1 MTPLLTAAAIREA
14 ERRAVGELGISTRLL
29 MENAG
34 RAAAREALRL
44 RRRAARRFGCRP
56 PRVLLVCGSGG
67 NGGDGLVALRALSAA
82 GCPASAVLLAASGR
96 MHPDTR
102 ANLEAALAL
111 DLPVARVETEDG
123 WKSALG
129 AALGVPPPPGAG
141 PGWVVVDALLGAG
154 AEGPLRGLAAAAVRD
169 LSPREPG
176 GGGFAGFPGFP
187 EFEGPVVRAAVDLP
201 TGVSPDR
208 GGLFGPVL
216 RADLTIALAAPRPCH
231 FVSPA
236 AEACG
241 EVRVVEI
248 GIPARF
254 LTGIS
259 PEEDPPLRLLDRETA
274 AGFAPARPA
283 GARKGQLGRLL
294 LVAGSR
300 RMPGAAALAAEGAL
314 RAGVG
319 LLTVAAPPEAS
330 GPLPPEAMRLPLP
343 ADDDGEI
350 TEAAADTVL
359 AATAAEGGAAAPD
372 AIAIGPGLG
381 RGPGVRAAVR
391 RIAAGTRQPAVLDA
405 DGLHAY
411 AGAAAALSGRPGLA
425 LTPHPGEAARL
436 LGEAPEDIEAD
447 RVGAARR
454 LARASGAAA
463 VLKGRGAVV
472 AEPGGAAF
480 VNRTGGSELAGGGT
494 GDVLTGVVGAFL
506 ARGVPPTGALAAGVF
521 ALGRAGEIARRA
533 LGPEAVTAS
542 EAAAR
547 LGLALRAL
555 AAGSGPSR

>member
-1 MTPLLTAAAIREA
+1 MTALLTTAAIREA
-14 ERRAVGELGISTRLL
+14 ERRAVTEVGISTRLL

-34 RAAAREALRL
+34 RAAARELLRL
-44 RRRAARRFGCRP
+44 RRRAARRGAGPP
-56 PRVLLVCGSGG
+56 PRALLVCGSGG
-67 NGGDGLVALRALSAA
+67 NGGDGLAALRTLAA
-82 GCPASAVLLAASGR
+82 EGCPASAILLSSSGR
-96 MHPDTR
+96 LHPDTQ

-111 DLPVARVETEDG
+111 DLPVTCVENEEE
-123 WKSALG
+123 WKTALG
-129 AALGVPPPPGAG
+129 AALGAAPPPGAG
-141 PGWVVVDALLGAG
+141 PGWVVVDALLGTG

-176 GGGFAGFPGFP
+176 GAGFAGFAGFAD
-187 EFEGPVVRAAVDLP
+187 FDSPVLRAAVDLP

-208 GGLFGPVL
+208 GGLPGPVL

-254 LTGIS
+254 LTGAS

-274 AGFAPARPA
+274 AGFAPARPP

-314 RAGVG
+314 RSGVG
-319 LLTVAAPPEAS
+319 LLTVAAPPEAF

-343 ADDDGEI
+343 ADAEGEI
-350 TEAAADTVL
+350 TEAAAEAVL
-359 AATAAEGGAAAPD
+359 REAAGDGRRPD
-372 AIAIGPGLG
+372 AIAVGPGLG
-381 RGPGVRAAVR
+381 RRPGVRAAVR
-391 RIAAGTRQPAVLDA
+391 RIASETRQPTVLDA
-405 DGLHAY
+405 DGLHAF
-411 AGAAAALSGRPGLA
+411 AGDASPLSGREGLA

-436 LGEAPEDIEAD
+436 LGAAPAEVEAD
-447 RVGAARR
+447 RVAAARR
-454 LARASGAAA
+454 LAAASGAAV

-480 VNRTGGSELAGGGT
+480 VNRAGGSELAGGGS

-506 ARGVPPTGALAAGVF
+506 ARGVPPAGALAAGVF
-521 ALGRAGEIARRA
+521 TLGRAGEIARRA
-533 LGPEAVTAS
+533 LGAEAVTAS
-542 EAAAR
+542 DAAAR
-547 LGLALRAL
+547 LGLALRGL
-555 AAGSGPSR
+555 AAGRRRSR

>member
-1 MTPLLTAAAIREA
+1 MTPLLTTAAIREA
-14 ERRAVGELGISTRLL
+14 ERRAVGEVGISTRLL

-82 GCPASAVLLAASGR
+82 GCPASALLLAASGR

-123 WKSALG
+123 WKSALAGTLG
-129 AALGVPPPPGAG
+129 APPPPGAG

-169 LSPREPG
+169 LAPRDPG
-176 GGGFAGFPGFP
+176 GGGFAGFR

-254 LTGIS
+254 LTGVS
-259 PEEDPPLRLLDRETA
+259 PEEAPPLRLLDRETA

-319 LLTVAAPPEAS
+319 LLTVAALPEAS

-343 ADDDGEI
+343 ADGDGEI
-350 TEAAADTVL
+350 TEAAANTVL
-359 AATAAEGGAAAPD
+359 AAAAERGAAAPD

-381 RGPGVRAAVR
+381 RGPGVQAAVR

-436 LGEAPEDIEAD
+436 LGEPPEDIEAD

-506 ARGVPPTGALAAGVF
+506 ARGVPPAGALAAGVF

-555 AAGSGPSR
+555 AAGSRPSR

>member
-1 MTPLLTAAAIREA
+1 MTALLTTAAIREA
-14 ERRAVGELGISTRLL
+14 ERRAVSEVGISTRLL

-34 RAAAREALRL
+34 RAAARELLRE
-44 RRRAARRFGCRP
+44 RRRAARRGAGPP
-56 PRVLLVCGSGG
+56 PRALLVCGSGG
-67 NGGDGLVALRALSAA
+67 NGGDGLAALRTLAA
-82 GCPASAVLLAASGR
+82 EGCPASAILLSSSGR
-96 MHPDTR
+96 LHPGTQ

-111 DLPVARVETEDG
+111 DLPVTRVENEEE
-123 WKSALG
+123 WKTALG
-129 AALGVPPPPGAG
+129 AALGAAPPPGAG
-141 PGWVVVDALLGAG
+141 PGWVVVDALLGTG

-176 GGGFAGFPGFP
+176 GAGFAGFAGFAD
-187 EFEGPVVRAAVDLP
+187 FDGPVLRAAVDLP

-208 GGLFGPVL
+208 GGLPGPVL

-254 LTGIS
+254 LTGAS

-274 AGFAPARPA
+274 AGFVPARPA

-314 RAGVG
+314 RSGVG
-319 LLTVAAPPEAS
+319 LLTVAAPPEAF

-343 ADDDGEI
+343 ADAEGEI
-350 TEAAADTVL
+350 TEAAAEAVL
-359 AATAAEGGAAAPD
+359 REAGGDGRRPD
-372 AIAIGPGLG
+372 AIAVGPGLG
-381 RGPGVRAAVR
+381 RRPGVRAAVR
-391 RIAAGTRQPAVLDA
+391 RIASETRQPTVLDA

-411 AGAAAALSGRPGLA
+411 AGDASALSGREGLA

-436 LGEAPEDIEAD
+436 LGAAPAEVEAD
-447 RVGAARR
+447 RVAAARR
-454 LARASGAAA
+454 LAAASGAAV

-480 VNRTGGSELAGGGT
+480 VNRAGGSELAGGGS

-506 ARGVPPTGALAAGVF
+506 ARGVPPAGALAAGVF
-521 ALGRAGEIARRA
+521 TLGRAGEMARRA
-533 LGPEAVTAS
+533 LGAEAVTAS
-542 EAAAR
+542 DAAAR
-547 LGLALRAL
+547 LGLALRGL
-555 AAGSGPSR
+555 AAGRRRSR

>member
-1 MTPLLTAAAIREA
+1 MTPLLTTAAIREA
-14 ERRAVGELGISTRLL
+14 ERRTVSEVGIPTRLL

-34 RAAAREALRL
+34 RAVAREVLRL
-44 RRRAARRFGCRP
+44 RRRAARRFGDRP

-67 NGGDGLVALRALSAA
+67 NGGDGLVALRALAAA
-82 GCPASAVLLAASGR
+82 GVPASAIQLVSSGR

-102 ANLEAALAL
+102 ANLEAARVL
-111 DLPVARVETEDG
+111 DLPVTGVESEEAWTA
-123 WKSALG
+123 ALG
-129 AALGVPPPPGAG
+129 AALGAPPPPGAG
-141 PGWVVVDALLGAG
+141 RGWIVVDALLGTG
-154 AEGPLRGLAAAAVRD
+154 AEGPLRGLTAAAVRD
-169 LSPREPG
+169 LSAEGLG
-176 GGGFAGFPGFP
+176 GPDR
-187 EFEGPVVRAAVDLP
+187 PVLRAAVDLP

-208 GGLFGPVL
+208 GGLSGPVL

-241 EVRVVEI
+241 EVRIVEI

-254 LTGIS
+254 LTGVS
-259 PEEDPPLRLLDRETA
+259 PEGDPPLRLLDRETA
-274 AGFAPARPA
+274 AGLVPGRPP
-283 GARKGQLGRLL
+283 GARKGELGRLL

-319 LLTVAAPPEAS
+319 LLTVAAPADAF
-330 GPLPPEAMRLPLP
+330 GALPPEAMRLPLP
-343 ADDDGEI
+343 ADADGEI
-350 TEAAADTVL
+350 TEAAAGVVLGAASPTGDT
-359 AATAAEGGAAAPD
+359 AAPD
-372 AIAIGPGLG
+372 AIALGPGLG
-381 RGPGVRAAVR
+381 RGPAVGASVR
-391 RIAAGTRQPAVLDA
+391 RIAAETRQPAVLDA

-411 AGAAAALSGRPGLA
+411 SGDAAALSGRAGLA

-436 LGEAPEDIEAD
+436 LAEPPAEVEAD
-447 RVGAARR
+447 RVAAARR
-454 LARASGAAA
+454 LAAASGAAV

-480 VNRTGGSELAGGGT
+480 VNRTGGSELAGGGS
-494 GDVLTGVVGAFL
+494 GDVLAGVVGAFL
-506 ARGVPPTGALAAGVF
+506 ARGVPPADALAAGVF

-547 LGLALRAL
+547 LGLALRAF
-555 AAGSGPSR
+555 GGRRSR

>member
-1 MTPLLTAAAIREA
+1 MTALLTTAAIREA
-14 ERRAVGELGISTRLL
+14 ERRAVSEVGISTRLL

-34 RAAAREALRL
+34 RAAARELLRL
-44 RRRAARRFGCRP
+44 RRRAARRVPG

-67 NGGDGLVALRALSAA
+67 NGGDGLVALRTLAA
-82 GCPASAVLLAASGR
+82 EGCPASAILLSSSGR
-96 MHPDTR
+96 RHPDTQ

-111 DLPVARVETEDG
+111 DLPVTRVENEEE
-123 WKSALG
+123 WK
-129 AALGVPPPPGAG
+129 AALATAAAAPPPPSAG
-141 PGWVVVDALLGAG
+141 PGWVVVDALLGTG

-169 LSPREPG
+169 LSPKGPG
-176 GGGFAGFPGFP
+176 GAGFAGFGGFD
-187 EFEGPVVRAAVDLP
+187 GPVLRAAVDLP
-201 TGVSPDR
+201 TGVSADR
-208 GGLFGPVL
+208 GGLPGPVL

-254 LTGIS
+254 LTGAS
-259 PEEDPPLRLLDRETA
+259 PEDDPPLRLLDRETA
-274 AGFAPARPA
+274 AGFVPARPP

-314 RAGVG
+314 RSGVG
-319 LLTVAAPPEAS
+319 LLTVAAPPEAF

-343 ADDDGEI
+343 ADAEGEI
-350 TEAAADTVL
+350 TEAAAEAVL
-359 AATAAEGGAAAPD
+359 REAAEDGRRPD
-372 AIAIGPGLG
+372 AIALGPGLG
-381 RGPGVRAAVR
+381 RRPGVRAAVR
-391 RIAAGTRQPAVLDA
+391 RIASETAQPAVLDA

-411 AGAAAALSGRPGLA
+411 SGDASALSGREGLA

-436 LGEAPEDIEAD
+436 LGAAPAEVEAD
-447 RVGAARR
+447 RVAAARR
-454 LARASGAAA
+454 LAGASGAAVA
-463 VLKGRGAVV
+463 LKGRGAVV

-480 VNRTGGSELAGGGT
+480 VNRAGGSELAGGGS

-506 ARGVPPTGALAAGVF
+506 ARGVPPAGALAAGVF
-521 ALGRAGEIARRA
+521 TLGRAGETARRV
-533 LGPEAVTAS
+533 LGAEAVTAS
-542 EAAAR
+542 DAAAR

-555 AAGSGPSR
+555 AAGRRRSR

>member
-1 MTPLLTAAAIREA
+1 MTALLTTAAIREA
-14 ERRAVGELGISTRLL
+14 ERRAVTEVGISTRLL

-34 RAAAREALRL
+34 RAAARELLRE
-44 RRRAARRFGCRP
+44 RRRAARRGAAPP
-56 PRVLLVCGSGG
+56 PRALLICGSGG
-67 NGGDGLVALRALSAA
+67 NGGDGLAALRTLAA
-82 GCPASAVLLAASGR
+82 EGCPASAILLSSSGR
-96 MHPDTR
+96 LHPDTQ

-111 DLPVARVETEDG
+111 DLPVTRVENEEG
-123 WKSALG
+123 WKTALAAALG
-129 AALGVPPPPGAG
+129 AAPPPGAG
-141 PGWVVVDALLGAG
+141 PGWVVVDALLGTG

-169 LSPREPG
+169 LSPRDPG
-176 GGGFAGFPGFP
+176 GAGFAGFA
-187 EFEGPVVRAAVDLP
+187 GPVLRAAVDLP

-208 GGLFGPVL
+208 GGLPGPVL

-254 LTGIS
+254 LTGAS

-274 AGFAPARPA
+274 AGFAPARPP

-314 RAGVG
+314 RSGVG
-319 LLTVAAPPEAS
+319 LLTVAAPPEAF

-343 ADDDGEI
+343 ADAEGEI
-350 TEAAADTVL
+350 TEAAAEAVL
-359 AATAAEGGAAAPD
+359 REAAGDGRRPD
-372 AIAIGPGLG
+372 AIAVGPGLG
-381 RGPGVRAAVR
+381 RRPGVRAAVR
-391 RIAAGTRQPAVLDA
+391 RIASETRQPTVLDA

-411 AGAAAALSGRPGLA
+411 AGDASALSGREGLA

-436 LGEAPEDIEAD
+436 LGAAPAEVEAD
-447 RVGAARR
+447 RVAAARR
-454 LARASGAAA
+454 LAAASGAAV

-480 VNRTGGSELAGGGT
+480 VNRAGGSELAGGGS
-494 GDVLTGVVGAFL
+494 GDVLTGIVGAFL
-506 ARGVPPTGALAAGVF
+506 ARGVPPAGALAAGVF
-521 ALGRAGEIARRA
+521 TLGRAGEMARRA
-533 LGPEAVTAS
+533 LGAEAVTAS
-542 EAAAR
+542 DAAAR
-547 LGLALRAL
+547 LGLALRGL
-555 AAGSGPSR
+555 AAGRRRSR

>member
-1 MTPLLTAAAIREA
+1 MTALLTTAAIREA
-14 ERRAVGELGISTRLL
+14 ERRAVTEVGIPTRLL

-34 RAAAREALRL
+34 RAAARELLRL
-44 RRRAARRFGCRP
+44 RRRAARRAPGPP
-56 PRVLLVCGSGG
+56 PRALLVCGGGG
-67 NGGDGLVALRALSAA
+67 NGGDGLVALRTLAA
-82 GCPASAVLLAASGR
+82 EGCPASAILLSSSGR
-96 MHPDTR
+96 LHPDTQ

-111 DLPVARVETEDG
+111 DLPVTRVETEEE
-123 WKSALG
+123 WKTALG
-129 AALGVPPPPGAG
+129 AALGAAPPPGAG
-141 PGWVVVDALLGAG
+141 PGWVVVDALLGTG

-176 GGGFAGFPGFP
+176 GAGFPGFAD
-187 EFEGPVVRAAVDLP
+187 FDGPVLRAAVDLP

-208 GGLFGPVL
+208 GGLPGPVL

-254 LTGIS
+254 LTGAS
-259 PEEDPPLRLLDRETA
+259 PEADPPLRLLDRETA
-274 AGFAPARPA
+274 AGFVPARPP

-314 RAGVG
+314 RSGVG
-319 LLTVAAPPEAS
+319 LLTVAAPPEAF

-343 ADDDGEI
+343 ADAEGEI
-350 TEAAADTVL
+350 TEP
-359 AATAAEGGAAAPD
+359 AAEAVLREAAGDGRRPD

-381 RGPGVRAAVR
+381 RRPGVRAAVR
-391 RIAAGTRQPAVLDA
+391 RIASEAGQPTVLDA

-411 AGAAAALSGRPGLA
+411 AGDASALSGREGLA

-436 LGEAPEDIEAD
+436 LGAAPAEVEAD
-447 RVGAARR
+447 RVAAARR
-454 LARASGAAA
+454 LAAASGAAV

-480 VNRTGGSELAGGGT
+480 VNRAGGSELAGGGS

-506 ARGVPPTGALAAGVF
+506 ARGVPPAGALAAGAF
-521 ALGRAGEIARRA
+521 TLGRAGEIARRA
-533 LGPEAVTAS
+533 LGAEAVTAS
-542 EAAAR
+542 DAAAR
-547 LGLALRAL
+547 LGLALRGL
-555 AAGSGPSR
+555 AAGRRRSR

>member
-1 MTPLLTAAAIREA
+1 MTALLTTAAIREA
-14 ERRAVGELGISTRLL
+14 ERRAVSEVGISTRLL

-34 RAAAREALRL
+34 RAAARELLRL
-44 RRRAARRFGCRP
+44 RRRAARRVPG

-67 NGGDGLVALRALSAA
+67 NGGDGLVALRTLAA
-82 GCPASAVLLAASGR
+82 EGCPASAILLSSSGR
-96 MHPDTR
+96 RHPDTQ

-111 DLPVARVETEDG
+111 DLPVTRVENEAE
-123 WKSALG
+123 WK
-129 AALGVPPPPGAG
+129 AALATAAAAPPPPGAG
-141 PGWVVVDALLGAG
+141 PGWVVVDALLGTG

-169 LSPREPG
+169 LSPKGPG
-176 GGGFAGFPGFP
+176 GAGFAGFGGID
-187 EFEGPVVRAAVDLP
+187 GPVLRAAVDLP
-201 TGVSPDR
+201 TGVSADR
-208 GGLFGPVL
+208 GGLPGPVL

-254 LTGIS
+254 LTGAS
-259 PEEDPPLRLLDRETA
+259 PEDDPPLRLLDPETA
-274 AGFAPARPA
+274 AGFVPARPP

-314 RAGVG
+314 RSGVG
-319 LLTVAAPPEAS
+319 LLTVAAPPEAF

-343 ADDDGEI
+343 ADAEGEI
-350 TEAAADTVL
+350 TEAAAEAVL
-359 AATAAEGGAAAPD
+359 REAAEDGRRPD
-372 AIAIGPGLG
+372 AIALGPGLG
-381 RGPGVRAAVR
+381 RRPGVRAAVR
-391 RIAAGTRQPAVLDA
+391 RIASEAAQPAVLDA

-411 AGAAAALSGRPGLA
+411 SGDASALSGREGLA

-436 LGEAPEDIEAD
+436 LGAAPAEVEAD
-447 RVGAARR
+447 RVAAARR
-454 LARASGAAA
+454 LAGASGAAVA
-463 VLKGRGAVV
+463 LKGRGAVV

-480 VNRTGGSELAGGGT
+480 VNRAGGSELAGGGS

-506 ARGVPPTGALAAGVF
+506 ARGVPPAEALAAGVF
-521 ALGRAGEIARRA
+521 TLGRAGETARRA
-533 LGPEAVTAS
+533 LGAEAVTAS
-542 EAAAR
+542 DAAAR
-547 LGLALRAL
+547 LGLALRGL
-555 AAGSGPSR
+555 AAGRRRSR

>member
-1 MTPLLTAAAIREA
+1 MTALLTTAAIREA
-14 ERRAVGELGISTRLL
+14 ERRSVSEVGISTRLL

-34 RAAAREALRL
+34 RAAARELLRL
-44 RRRAARRFGCRP
+44 RRRAARRVPGPP

-67 NGGDGLVALRALSAA
+67 NGGDGLVALRTLTAE
-82 GCPASAVLLAASGR
+82 GCPASAILLSSSGR
-96 MHPDTR
+96 LHPDTQ

-111 DLPVARVETEDG
+111 DLPVTRVENEEE
-123 WKSALG
+123 WK
-129 AALGVPPPPGAG
+129 AALATAAAAPPPPGRG
-141 PGWVVVDALLGAG
+141 RGWVVVDALLGTG

-169 LSPREPG
+169 LSPKGPG
-176 GGGFAGFPGFP
+176 GAGFAGFGGFDG
-187 EFEGPVVRAAVDLP
+187 FGGPVLRAAVDLP

-208 GGLFGPVL
+208 GGLPGPVL

-254 LTGIS
+254 LTGAS

-274 AGFAPARPA
+274 AGFVPPRPP

-314 RAGVG
+314 RSGVG
-319 LLTVAAPPEAS
+319 LLTVAAPPEAF

-343 ADDDGEI
+343 ADAEGEV
-350 TEAAADTVL
+350 TEAAAEAVL
-359 AATAAEGGAAAPD
+359 REAAEDGRRPD
-372 AIAIGPGLG
+372 AIALGPGLG
-381 RGPGVRAAVR
+381 RRPGVRAAVR
-391 RIAAGTRQPAVLDA
+391 RIASETAQPAVLDA

-411 AGAAAALSGRPGLA
+411 SGGASALSGREGLA

-436 LGEAPEDIEAD
+436 LGAAPAEVEAD
-447 RVGAARR
+447 RVAAARR
-454 LARASGAAA
+454 LAGASGAAVA
-463 VLKGRGAVV
+463 LKGRGAVV

-480 VNRTGGSELAGGGT
+480 VNRAGGSELAGGGS

-506 ARGVPPTGALAAGVF
+506 ARGVPPAEALAAGVF
-521 ALGRAGEIARRA
+521 TLGRAGEIARRA
-533 LGPEAVTAS
+533 LGAEAVTAS
-542 EAAAR
+542 DAAAR
-547 LGLALRAL
+547 LGLALRGL
-555 AAGSGPSR
+555 AAGRRRSR